1 MGWKSSRFRPIVFS
15 RDRVSELSASTASP
29 QSARVRLGEKLG
41 YGVGDL
47 AAGLMLNFFG
57 FFLFYYFVDLG
68 GLAPFAIGVMLLI
81 TKLID
86 AVTDPV
92 MGAIADRTRTRWG
105 RYRPY
110 ILFGSVPLGIS
121 MVLIFSA
128 PDNLGDTALLI
139 WAYVTYTL
147 CMLAFT
153 SVNIPYGGL
162 LGVISPSSAVRSNV
176 TAFRMF
182 FSASG
187 GILVGAL
194 GTTLIRELGQGD
206 EKLGILLTI
215 SCIAAVSVFCLLTT
229 FFTTRERIPP
239 VESKGSLKGD
249 LGVLI
254 RSGPW
259 IAVAIAAILGVTS
272 IAARAGTAPFFF
284 KYVVGDDGSPV
295 FLFFDR
301 AALFLTA
308 LALGQVS
315 GVIIGSL
322 AQKRFEKAHLVMA
335 AGVLKASMITLF
347 YFLPLD
353 AIWPQT
359 AVQYVIGIGFGFL
372 MVLSYSM
379 FTDIADFIEWK
390 SGRQMTA
397 LVVAASVFGVK
408 AGIGLGSG
416 IPGLIL
422 EWTGFVS
429 EAQQSESA
437 LWGIQLAFAIIPAA
451 IMIPAAGAIAF
462 YGITRNVI
470 AQAERDLHERRME
483 ARSVPPS
490 GTIRSPA

>member
-1 MGWKSSRFRPIVFS
+1 M
-15 RDRVSELSASTASP
+15 SADT
-29 QSARVRLGEKLG
+29 QERIKLGEKLG

-47 AAGLMLNFFG
+47 ASGLMLNFFG
-57 FFLFYYFVDLG
+57 FFLLYFFVDLG
-68 GLAPFAIGVMLLI
+68 GLAPVAIGLMLFI

-92 MGAIADRTRTRWG
+92 MGALADRTRTRWG

-110 ILFGSVPLGIS
+110 ILLGAIPLGVS
-121 MVLIFSA
+121 MVLIFAA
-128 PDNLGDTALLI
+128 PDDLGDTALLI
-139 WAYVTYTL
+139 WAYITYTI

-153 SVNIPYGGL
+153 AVNVPYGGL

-194 GTTLIRELGQGD
+194 GTTLVRELGGGD
-206 EKLGILLTI
+206 EKLGILMTI
-215 SCIAAVSVFCLLTT
+215 SCIAALSAACLLTT
-229 FFTTRERIPP
+229 FFTTKERIPP
-239 VESKGSLKGD
+239 VEQNGSLRGD
-249 LGVLI
+249 VGVLI

-284 KYVVGDDGSPV
+284 KYVVGDSGAPI

-315 GVIIGSL
+315 GVILGNII
-322 AQKRFEKAHLVMA
+322 QRWFEKSHLLIA
-335 AGVLKASMITLF
+335 AGVLKATLITAF

-353 AIWPQT
+353 AVWPQT
-359 AVQYVIGIGFGFL
+359 LVQYGVGIGFGVL

-379 FTDIADFIEWK
+379 FTDIAEYIEWK

-397 LVVAASVFGVK
+397 LVIAASVFGVK
-408 AGIGLGSG
+408 AGIGFGSAV
-416 IPGLIL
+416 PGFIL
-422 EWTGFVS
+422 EWTGFVA
-429 EAQQSESA
+429 EAQQSETA
-437 LWGIQLAFAIIPAA
+437 LMGIQVAFAVIPAA
-451 IMIPAAGAIAF
+451 IMIPAAGALTF
-462 YGITRNVI
+462 YGITRRVL
-470 AQAERDLHERRME
+470 AEAERDLQIRRQVGSRTPDLSTNE
-483 ARSVPPS
+483 A
-490 GTIRSPA
+490 PA